1 MEASLN
7 PGLLKNF
14 SQRALVDLQAATDLE
29 SFWRANLRLL
39 RSVMPHHSCSLM
51 VGIVDFEPQTGRHHV
66 VNDVDT
72 HNHPVT
78 SLSIARP
85 YLAAHPRVKLYTYTE
100 IVREDPE
107 AHLRRLEREQQ
118 FWGWS
123 QFVHLAFWDGSRPD
137 AVLSIRR
144 SEAQG
149 DFLPEEK
156 EFLAELHPMIDAGL
170 RRIRAME
177 LERGKSEGMERFLS
191 NLPLPVMF
199 LDGDGKL
206 GFATP
211 EAYDLC
217 AAWNHGLKEA
227 RAMSTRRCFSVPAEI
242 AAACDRL
249 ANQLAKTVLLGA
261 EAGLEG
267 VRVEHPHIPR
277 LIAKIDLNQP
287 YGGSHRPLGFWV
299 TLSSEKNLD
308 GANVELGTEALQRLH
323 CLTPSERRVALLVAE
338 GCHNL
343 DVAKRLGKSPRT
355 VEFQLNMIYRKLQV
369 SGRTELAHVLS

>member
-14 SQRALVDLQAATDLE
+14 SQRSLVDLQAATNLE

-72 HNHPVT
+72 ANHPVT

-123 QFVHLAFWDGSRPD
+123 QFLHLAFWDGSRPD

-170 RRIRAME
+170 RRIRALE

-199 LDGDGKL
+199 LDGEGKL

-217 AAWNHGLKEA
+217 AAWNYGIKEA
-227 RAMSTRRCFSVPAEI
+227 RTMNTRRCFSVPPEI

-261 EAGLEG
+261 ESGLEG
-267 VRVEHPHIPR
+267 VRVEHPQIPR

-308 GANVELGTEALQRLH
+308 GANVELGTKALERLH
-323 CLTPSERRVALLVAE
+323 CLTPSERRVALLVAQ
-338 GCHNL
+338 GCHNQE
-343 DVAKRLGKSPRT
+343 VAKRLGKSPRT